1 MTRPTRRRFL
11 RSAAVLGA
19 GLCSGPNGLMAG
31 SAQASVV
38 GADAFGALQ
47 PPDPQGLMLPPEFSA
62 RVVAVAERKPIPSAA
77 SAWHRAPDGGATF
90 ARPDGG
96 WVYVSNSERSVGRG
110 GARALAFNAEGEI
123 IDAYSVLS
131 GTTRNCAGGAGPGG
145 YGGRPRLACSILS
158 HIDRIGP
165 LGFDRVRLIRRRW
178 CAPPGQTAV
187 R

>member
-31 SAQASVV
+31 SAQASLI

-77 SAWHRAPDGGATF
+77 TAWHRAPDGGATF

-96 WVYVSNSERSVGRG
+96 WVYVSNSERSLGRG

-123 IDAYSVLS
+123 IVHRWQADRDAAQGAPVPQAGFLRIAPKLWPIIIVKSHRLS
-131 GTTRNCAGGAGPGG
+131 GRTNFAKQ
-145 YGGRPRLACSILS
+145 SE
-158 HIDRIGP
+158 
-165 LGFDRVRLIRRRW
+165 
-178 CAPPGQTAV
+178 
-187 R
+187 